1 MTNLELQ
8 QQIDAYRKAKPVL
21 SFSVEYK
28 GDRFDVL
35 ARDESQVHAEM
46 ATVHANY
53 QPQLAR
59 LKSNAQL

>member
-8 QQIDAYRKAKPVL
+8 QQIDAYKRSRPVL

-28 GDRFDVL
+28 GDRFEVL

-46 ATVHANY
+46 ATVHTNY
-53 QPQLAR
+53 NPRLAQI
-59 LKSNAQL
+59 KSNA